1 MPESGR
7 RDPRTSAYSERAASF
22 HIAEGFVSHESYL
35 MVDDFIGQ
43 GGTLANF
50 RGHIE
55 AAGGV
60 VLAAVVG
67 FDRQTLFSGTGA
79 FDRNACRTEG

>member
-1 MPESGR
+1 
-7 RDPRTSAYSERAASF
+7 
-22 HIAEGFVSHESYL
+22 